1 MKEHILLTRGTCGVH
16 TGSRPCFTHMLGTAG
31 HNTAQYHELNNGI
44 TSAVVPPLKN
54 CGEGKSLSSEEKFG
68 PLRGP
73 VHAGQTVPHRF
84 GSEMVVMIDITV
96 LKNTDQ
102 ECHHAELK

>member
-16 TGSRPCFTHMLGTAG
+16 TDSRPCFTHMLGTAG

-68 PLRGP
+68 PPKRSRARRADSPTQIRIRNGCN
-73 VHAGQTVPHRF
+73 
-84 GSEMVVMIDITV
+84 D
-96 LKNTDQ
+96 
-102 ECHHAELK
+102 

>member
-54 CGEGKSLSSEEKFG
+54 CGEGKSLSSKEKFA
-68 PLRGP
+68 PPRE
-73 VHAGQTVPHRF
+73 VPCTQGRQSH
-84 GSEMVVMIDITV
+84 
-96 LKNTDQ
+96 TDSDQ
-102 ECHHAELK
+102 KWL